1 MRRLSTLVPMML
13 LSAFVIG
20 CGGVAADNG
29 SGPATGGGAS
39 DDAASPTTGTSSGSG
54 VSTGAGG
61 SAGTTGSGGN
71 GGSGLGGAAGSSGT
85 GGSGGVPA
93 NDGGSAGAGNDSAA
107 PSPFVCLAT
116 GEEKLVVDIAGTP
129 SFSIAT
135 PSAVI
140 CMSRYLSATADSDAM
155 LDLVWNGTDAPLSV
169 VVRMY
174 KVTPGQTGT
183 FTPFSVLIARGSDGW
198 PSLGDKCAVTIT
210 SSTKIGE
217 MPRTSSLVDEFYKVA
232 GSMRCGAGWTPTKPT
247 DELKTFEFATRVTFL
262 RQK

>member
-1 MRRLSTLVPMML
+1 MML

-71 GGSGLGGAAGSSGT
+71 GGSGLGGAAGSSGP
-85 GGSGGVPA
+85 GGSGGIPA
-93 NDGGSAGAGNDSAA
+93 NDGGSADAGNDSAA

-140 CMSRYLSATADSDAM
+140 CMSRYLSATAD
-155 LDLVWNGTDAPLSV
+155 V
-169 VVRMY
+169 VFRMY